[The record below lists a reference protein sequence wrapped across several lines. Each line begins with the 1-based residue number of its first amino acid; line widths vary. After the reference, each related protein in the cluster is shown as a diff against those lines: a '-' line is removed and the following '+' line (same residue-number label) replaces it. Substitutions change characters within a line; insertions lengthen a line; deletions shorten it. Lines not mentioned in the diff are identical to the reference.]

1 MRSEWEIV
9 KLGNVTSKIGSGS
22 TPRGGSKVYLKD
34 GECAL
39 FRSQNVLNNSF
50 SKNGLV
56 YIDSEAAKKLQNV
69 NIERSDVLLNITGDS
84 VARVCKAPCEYLP
97 ARVNQHVAIIRTI
110 PSKLNS
116 SYLNY
121 YLNSRS
127 MQNYMLTIASAGAT
141 RNALTKGMIEDFDI
155 SAPSLQTQKKIAHIL
170 STLDDKIELNSKMNQ
185 TLEEMAQSIFKSWFV
200 DFDPVHAKANLGSN
214 ADYDQLAKELGI
226 SRETLDSFP
235 NEFEES
241 EFGTTPKGWEVTQ
254 LGACDF
260 TIESGRRPKGGIDKE
275 LKNGTPSVGAESIIS
290 TGGFNFSK
298 VKYVTHEFALKAKKG
313 WVQNMDVALYKDG
326 GKPGIFMPR
335 VGLYG
340 RSFPFKSFMINEHVF
355 LLRSKQLGQYFLYGL
370 ITSDNILN
378 QLISK
383 GSAKAAQPGLNQTE
397 VKSSKFIFPSV
408 ELIESFNKVVKPMVA
423 KQLENGKQIQALQQT
438 RDLLLPKL
446 LSGELDVSELEL
458 DNVTH

>member
-155 SAPSLQTQKKIAHIL
+155 SAPPLQTQKKIAHIL
-170 STLDDKIELNSKMNQ
+170 STLDDKIELNRKMNQ
-185 TLEEMAQSIFKSWFV
+185 TLEEMAQALFKSWFV
-200 DFDPVHAKANLGSN
+200 DFDPVHAKNNAASDAN
-214 ADYDQLAKELGI
+214 YEQIAKELGVSHDI
-226 SRETLDSFP
+226 LDSFP
-235 NEFEES
+235 DEFEES
-241 EFGTTPKGWEVTQ
+241 EFGMIPTGWEVANIASKLDVM
-254 LGACDF
+254 LG
-260 TIESGRRPKGGIDKE
+260 
-275 LKNGTPSVGAESIIS
+275 GTPSRRNDSYWTNGTVAWINSGKVNEFRITEASELITEEAMNSSSTKLLPKKTTVLAITGATLGQVSLLEIDSCANQSVIGLPETNELNHSFIYPCISHAIQELISHQTGGAQQHINKGNVEDYSIIIP
-290 TGGFNFSK
+290 NEIVLK
-298 VKYVTHEFALKAKKG
+298 NYVSIAKPLM
-313 WVQNMDVALYKDG
+313 NT
-326 GKPGIFMPR
+326 ISNN
-335 VGLYG
+335 
-340 RSFPFKSFMINEHVF
+340 SFEI
-355 LLRSKQLGQYFLYGL
+355 
-370 ITSDNILN
+370 
-378 QLISK
+378 
-383 GSAKAAQPGLNQTE
+383 QT
-397 VKSSKFIFPSV
+397 
-408 ELIESFNKVVKPMVA
+408 
-423 KQLENGKQIQALQQT
+423 LQQT
-438 RDLLLPKL
+438 RDKLLPRL

>member
-1 MRSEWEIV
+1 MTSEWENV

-34 GECAL
+34 GEYAL

-110 PSKLNS
+110 PSKLDS

-155 SAPSLQTQKKIAHIL
+155 SVPPLQTQKKIAHIL
-170 STLDDKIELNSKMNQ
+170 STLDDKIELNRKMNR
-185 TLEEMAQSIFKSWFV
+185 TLEEMAQALFKSWFV
-200 DFDPVHAKANLGSN
+200 DFDPVHAKNNATND
-214 ADYDQLAKELGI
+214 ADYEQIAKELGI
-226 SRETLDSFP
+226 SRKVLDLFP
-235 NEFEES
+235 DKFEES
-241 EFGTTPKGWEVTQ
+241 GLGMIPTGWEVKKF
-254 LGACDF
+254 GD
-260 TIESGRRPKGGIDKE
+260 IVIP
-275 LKNGTPSVGAESIIS
+275 
-290 TGGFNFSK
+290 
-298 VKYVTHEFALKAKKG
+298 KKG
-313 WVQNMDVALYKDG
+313 KSITKKTIIEGDVPVVAGGLTPAYYHNQFNVEAPVITISASGANAGFVNLYNTNIWASDCS
-326 GKPGIFMPR
+326 
-335 VGLYG
+335 Y
-340 RSFPFKSFMINEHVF
+340 INSTNSDYVLTHYIY
-355 LLRSKQLGQYFLYGL
+355 LRLKQSE
-370 ITSDNILN
+370 ITWM
-378 QLISK
+378 QQ
-383 GSAKAAQPGLNQTE
+383 GAAQPHIYPSHLMRLDIVDAGTKIWDDFENLLTLMFKKIAINKTEAQT
-397 VKSSKFIFPSV
+397 
-408 ELIESFNKVVKPMVA
+408 
-423 KQLENGKQIQALQQT
+423 LQKI
-438 RDLLLPKL
+438 RDTLLPKL